1 MQKSL
6 LSELFSQQGQ
16 MRISY
21 LLIKNDY
28 FLLKMMFM

>member
-6 LSELFSQQGQ
+6 LSELFLQQGQ